1 MRGTPAIAGLVL
13 AAGALLHGVTV
24 VRNENRGEAAAARR
38 TFDTLVLG
46 AIGAGAA
53 LATVVGSIVSAA
65 RFDQD
70 RVIVSAPLLAATAV
84 AVLAEQGWRRSA
96 VGSPWRATF
105 ASATITAAALA
116 AIAGGLAAVVAAAAF
131 IEASTQGLN
140 LIPLAVGDPVTS
152 GERATVAAIGALAL
166 ALGLVALGWATLG
179 VLVRRARALTVIGG
193 IVLIAAVPL
202 LPAWWIVMTAYAALA
217 VGGAVG
223 VRLARR
229 VTAPDARR
237 ALVWMCVPLSSG
249 AALGAFLIGWGVP
262 RGWAV
267 GLVIA
272 LLAIALAR
280 PATSQVPVRAAF
292 LFVGAAIVLGSMPE
306 LSGDLALTLPALQVS
321 PGSVVLLG
329 AAVILASSQLGRLAA
344 LERQAVG
351 AVAVVAVLAA
361 AVFAQNPAIDEAVAF
376 GLITAS
382 LALVAA
388 RGATAERLVAR
399 GLIPLAVSRGAVLAL
414 ESVSLTGEALDPAL
428 SAVVTLGSLIVVV
441 TVGLLAAPGR
451 EPHDIALA
459 ARARSMQSTIAD
471 SDFARIVGDV
481 AAVAA
486 GVVVVI
492 SAASSNASELLW
504 LTVLTLA
511 VLVLVTAVS
520 RDGLIGSS
528 SPRRFLG
535 WVALGLATIAL
546 WMRLAD
552 AGETAPEPYVLPL
565 AGAMLLV
572 VGASAVLG
580 RRREQRAPRTA
591 APLTAAA
598 LLIGLLPS
606 AIQSVS
612 GSVQGSVEG
621 SGEGSGA
628 RGIAVAVVAVALVIG
643 PLLAQRRLKVAL
655 PGMSSALVGTGLTV
669 GTVLAGA
676 QTVDLLVIAAGNS
689 LASSEVLRAAS
700 VVIVLSAIAVA
711 ARVLAEGRLRDTA
724 TAMAIGI
731 AAACAGVFG
740 LAGAID
746 PIELVSLPVALALLT
761 IGTLHLTAVP
771 AARSWPWLGPGFVA
785 LLAPSL
791 LAIDGAGEPLWR
803 AVALGVAA
811 ASVFVGAL
819 WRRLQAPFVIG
830 GIVLLVHLVVQSWPL
845 LEQVGRSVEWWLWLG
860 LAGVLIVALAARYER
875 RLQNVRTAARR
886 IAELR

>member
-1 MRGTPAIAGLVL
+1 
-13 AAGALLHGVTV
+13 
-24 VRNENRGEAAAARR
+24 
-38 TFDTLVLG
+38 
-46 AIGAGAA
+46 
-53 LATVVGSIVSAA
+53 
-65 RFDQD
+65 
-70 RVIVSAPLLAATAV
+70 
-84 AVLAEQGWRRSA
+84 
-96 VGSPWRATF
+96 
-105 ASATITAAALA
+105 
-116 AIAGGLAAVVAAAAF
+116 
-131 IEASTQGLN
+131 
-140 LIPLAVGDPVTS
+140 
-152 GERATVAAIGALAL
+152 
-166 ALGLVALGWATLG
+166 
-179 VLVRRARALTVIGG
+179 
-193 IVLIAAVPL
+193 
-202 LPAWWIVMTAYAALA
+202 
-217 VGGAVG
+217 
-223 VRLARR
+223 
-229 VTAPDARR
+229 
-237 ALVWMCVPLSSG
+237 
-249 AALGAFLIGWGVP
+249 
-262 RGWAV
+262 
-267 GLVIA
+267 
-272 LLAIALAR
+272 
-280 PATSQVPVRAAF
+280 
-292 LFVGAAIVLGSMPE
+292 
-306 LSGDLALTLPALQVS
+306 
-321 PGSVVLLG
+321 
-329 AAVILASSQLGRLAA
+329 
-344 LERQAVG
+344 
-351 AVAVVAVLAA
+351 
-361 AVFAQNPAIDEAVAF
+361 
-376 GLITAS
+376 
-382 LALVAA
+382 
-388 RGATAERLVAR
+388 
-399 GLIPLAVSRGAVLAL
+399 VLAL

-428 SAVVTLGSLIVVV
+428 IAVVTLGSLIVVV

-451 EPHDIALA
+451 APHDVALA

-528 SPRRFLG
+528 SPRRFVG
-535 WVALGLATIAL
+535 WVALGLAAIAL

-580 RRREQRAPRTA
+580 RRRGQRAPRTA

-612 GSVQGSVEG
+612 GSVQGSV
-621 SGEGSGA
+621 EGSGA

-676 QTVDLLVIAAGNS
+676 QTLDLLVIAAGNS

-811 ASVFVGAL
+811 ASVFIGAL